1 MSYRYV
7 MCQRCGRRLFKGE
20 SGTKV
25 EMDCPKCG
33 GFVSVV
39 IDENNIHIGDKP
51 LSVQY
56 KTFIVKDKPP

>member
-1 MSYRYV
+1 
-7 MCQRCGRRLFKGE
+7 
-20 SGTKV
+20 
-25 EMDCPKCG
+25 MDCPKCS